1 MLILGAALLAFFS
14 YTQQLSNLG
23 VRWNEEGKP
32 AENEREPKRARSNKQ
47 ASRGGGHPFNQITPR
62 MQESLSKTHPY
73 AICSAEIGT
82 TGFGDARAQRRG
94 LPEVEG
100 RSGDAGNFASGDE
113 DAIRDDEPVCLQLQE
128 MVRDV
133 LRVMVRIKVPFRN
146 ALIIN
151 R

>member
-47 ASRGGGHPFNQITPR
+47 ASRGRGSSIQSNHSTDAGEFIENA
-62 MQESLSKTHPY
+62 PY